1 MFFFDYQPIP
11 HYSIFLKDQSF
22 EIGCQRSAYT
32 LLKRETSE
40 PLNGYE
46 MDKQQGAKVFLVLLI
61 LSLILFLR
69 LFWTY
74 ISAIVLALLIAS
86 IFYPLYFLLKRALR
100 DRERM
105 SSLLLTVLILFI
117 LLVPVGWF
125 VGTLSNEA
133 FDLYKRT
140 SNEVTLQ
147 HIEDTLK
154 SDPIWADRLRR
165 LTNFT
170 GREVTAQDIEAFVS
184 SVGKRIGLFLY
195 SQISSM
201 ASNVFS
207 FLIHFFL
214 MMLTIYYLFREG
226 PRLKDYI
233 IQLLP
238 VPREQLEKVADKFQE
253 MGRAVFVGNGLS
265 GIIQGFMGGMGF
277 FIFDLNSPVLWGFVI
292 TFMAF
297 LPIIGASIV
306 FLPATAI
313 LLLQGHVGVAMGFL
327 VYNLFYSSIVEYFV
341 KPRLIGQG
349 MKMNAL
355 LVFVGI
361 IGGIKLFGIL
371 GIIYGP
377 LIITIFLTLAEI
389 YRLEYKE
396 KAA

>member
-1 MFFFDYQPIP
+1 MEKA
-11 HYSIFLKDQSF
+11 H
-22 EIGCQRSAYT
+22 
-32 LLKRETSE
+32 
-40 PLNGYE
+40 
-46 MDKQQGAKVFLVLLI
+46 GAKVFLILLI
-61 LSLILFLR
+61 CSLILILK

-86 IFYPLYFLLKRALR
+86 VFYPLYPLLRRLFR
-100 DRERM
+100 DREPLA
-105 SSLLLTVLILFI
+105 SLFLTLFILFI

-133 FDLYKRT
+133 FDLYKRA
-140 SNEVTLQ
+140 SNEVSLR
-147 HIEDTLK
+147 HIQERLEN
-154 SDPIWADRLRR
+154 DPIWAKRLEK
-165 LTNFT
+165 LSQFT
-170 GREVTAQDIEAFVS
+170 GREITPENIEDFAS
-184 SVGKRIGLFLY
+184 SIGRRIGLFLY

-214 MMLTIYYLFREG
+214 MMLTVYYLFRDG
-226 PRLKDYI
+226 ARLKDYI
-233 IQLLP
+233 FELVP
-238 VPREQLEKVADKFQE
+238 VPKEQLEKLADKFQE

-265 GIIQGFMGGMGF
+265 GIIQGLVGGFGF
-277 FIFDLNSPVLWGFVI
+277 FIFGLQSPFLWGFVI

-297 LPIIGASIV
+297 LPIIGASVV
-306 FLPATAI
+306 FIPATAI
-313 LLLQGHVGVAMGFL
+313 LLMQGHTGVAVGFL
-327 VYNLFYSSIVEYFV
+327 IYNAFYSSIVEYFV

-355 LVFVGI
+355 LVFIGI